1 MELLV
6 ATRNALVI
14 LVDALFSAEHEHLQ
28 KTADELV
35 EANNAL
41 QGGAY
46 SGIIKNAQTIM
57 HSNVRGS
64 FATTKLHAS
73 LTDSVL
79 TYLNNSAMH
88 LRDRSRVM
96 QIMFPWLVN
105 ANSVQEIRDAI
116 PDCWAA
122 LVPVFT
128 VIPRVNSLAQLANA
142 IPPMHSAQFDEIQPL
157 IQFYAASHLIF

>member
-1 MELLV
+1 M
-6 ATRNALVI
+6 ATRNNLVI

-28 KTADELV
+28 KTANALV

-57 HSNVRGS
+57 HSKVRGS

-73 LTDSVL
+73 LTDGVL

-88 LRDRSRVM
+88 LRDRSRVS
-96 QIMFPWLVN
+96 QVMFPWLVN
-105 ANSVQEIRDAI
+105 ANSVQEIRDGI

-128 VIPRVNSLAQLANA
+128 AVPRVTPLSHLVNA
-142 IPPMHSAQFDEIQPL
+142 VSPMHSAQFDEIQPL